1 MKITATI
8 ALYIMIISA
17 LYVTLETYK
26 SLSVC
31 LKMNSYN
38 LLFSLRR
45 NDLYNIPYL
54 KLCIQE
60 AMRLYS
66 PVPIICRSSD
76 KSYDLQ
82 GRTFPKGKPESLSL
96 YRFALLVDREMNK
109 GSDGDDRG

>member
-1 MKITATI
+1 MLRGNVFEK
-8 ALYIMIISA
+8 
-17 LYVTLETYK
+17 LETFK

-45 NDLYNIPYL
+45 NDLYNTPYL

-96 YRFALLVDREMNK
+96 YRFALLVDSTMHTPRKGNK
-109 GSDGDDRG
+109 QR